1 VGAETLVQVLVSGVA
16 VGGIYVLVAQGF
28 YITWRTSVTLNFGQ
42 GDFLMLGAF
51 VALSFLRWG
60 VPVVVVA
67 GAVVVCLALLGV
79 LVERVA
85 IRPVMKAGH
94 AALTWA
100 FTTLGVGVIVQ
111 NTAISV
117 WGNSSQ
123 NFPPLFGGK
132 LELLRVGG
140 VGLYTAE
147 LVIIVLSTAIM
158 LAYLWL
164 LRRTLIG
171 KALAAVAFS
180 ADTAALLGINVRRM
194 HVLAYVIA
202 SVLAGLCG
210 LLVGPVSVVHPFIGL
225 NFAIK
230 GTAAAILGG
239 FASPVG
245 IWVGGLLLGI
255 IELTSNLVSSQF
267 GDLYPFLVIVL
278 VLVFR
283 PSGLFVGREAGADAT
298 R

>member
-1 VGAETLVQVLVSGVA
+1 VSVETIVQVLVSGIA

-28 YITWRTSVTLNFGQ
+28 YITWRTSLTLNFGQ
-42 GDFLMLGAF
+42 GDFLMFGAF
-51 VALSFLRWG
+51 VALSFLRAG
-60 VPVVVVA
+60 VPVVVAAALVVA
-67 GAVVVCLALLGV
+67 CLALLGAV
-79 LVERVA
+79 VERVA

-111 NTAISV
+111 NAAISI

-140 VGLYTAE
+140 VGVYAAE
-147 LVIIVLSTAIM
+147 LVIIVLSTVIM
-158 LAYLWL
+158 LAYLWV
-164 LRRTLIG
+164 LRHTLFG

-180 ADTAALLGINVRRM
+180 GDTAALLGINVRRM
-194 HVLAYVIA
+194 HLLAYVIA

-210 LLVGPVSVVHPFIGL
+210 LLVGPISVVHPFIGL
-225 NFAIK
+225 NFALK

-239 FASPVG
+239 FASPLG
-245 IWVGGLLLGI
+245 IWVGGLLLGV
-255 IELTSNLVSSQF
+255 IELSSNLVSSQF
-267 GDLYPFLVIVL
+267 GDLYPFLVIIL

-283 PSGLFVGREAGADAT
+283 PSGLFVGRAASGDQA

>member
-1 VGAETLVQVLVSGVA
+1 MSAETIVQILVSGIA

-42 GDFLMLGAF
+42 GDFLMFGAF
-51 VALSFLRWG
+51 VALSCLRAG
-60 VPVVVVA
+60 VPLVIAIALVA
-67 GAVVVCLALLGV
+67 ACLAVLGIV
-79 LVERVA
+79 VERIA

-111 NTAISV
+111 NAAISI

-140 VGLYTAE
+140 VGVYAAE
-147 LVIIVLSTAIM
+147 LVIIALSTLIM
-158 LAYLWL
+158 LVYLWV
-164 LRRTLIG
+164 LRRTLFG

-180 ADTAALLGINVRRM
+180 GETAALLGINVRRM

-210 LLVGPVSVVHPFIGL
+210 LLVGPISVVHPFIGL
-225 NFAIK
+225 NFALK

-239 FASPVG
+239 FASPLG
-245 IWVGGLLLGI
+245 IWVGGLLLGV
-255 IELTSNLVSSQF
+255 IELSSNLVSSQF

-283 PSGLFVGREAGADAT
+283 PSGLFVGREADNDPG

>member
-1 VGAETLVQVLVSGVA
+1 VTGEMIVQSLVSGIA

-42 GDFLMLGAF
+42 GDFLMFGAF
-51 VALSFLRWG
+51 VALSFLRMG
-60 VPVVVVA
+60 VPVVVTAALVVA
-67 GAVVVCLALLGV
+67 VMAVLGV
-79 LVERVA
+79 IVERVA

-100 FTTLGVGVIVQ
+100 FTTLGVAVILQ
-111 NTAISV
+111 NAAISI

-132 LELLRVGG
+132 LELLRIGG
-140 VGLYTAE
+140 VGVYSAE
-147 LVIIVLSTAIM
+147 LILIVLSTVIM
-158 LAYLWL
+158 LAYLFM
-164 LRRTLIG
+164 LRRTLFG

-180 ADTAALLGINVRRM
+180 GDTAALLGINVRRM
-194 HVLAYVIA
+194 HMLAYVIA
-202 SVLAGLCG
+202 SVLAGICG

-225 NFAIK
+225 NFALK

-239 FASPVG
+239 FASPLG

-255 IELTSNLVSSQF
+255 VEVTSNLVSSQF

-278 VLVFR
+278 VLILR
-283 PSGLFVGREAGADAT
+283 PSGLFVGRDAGVDTA

>member
-1 VGAETLVQVLVSGVA
+1 
-16 VGGIYVLVAQGF
+16 
-28 YITWRTSVTLNFGQ
+28 
-42 GDFLMLGAF
+42 
-51 VALSFLRWG
+51 

>member
-1 VGAETLVQVLVSGVA
+1 VTAEVLVQVLVSGVA

-28 YITWRTSVTLNFGQ
+28 YVTWRTSVTLNFGQ

-51 VALSFLRWG
+51 VALSFLRMG
-60 VPVVVVA
+60 VPVVLTA
-67 GAVVVCLALLGV
+67 ALVVVCLSVLGV
-79 LVERVA
+79 VVERAA

-100 FTTLGVGVIVQ
+100 FTTLGIGVIVQ
-111 NTAISV
+111 NAAISI

-132 LELLRVGG
+132 LELLRIGG
-140 VGLYTAE
+140 VGVYSAE
-147 LVIIVLSTAIM
+147 LIIIVLSTLIM
-158 LAYLWL
+158 LAYLWV
-164 LRRTLIG
+164 LRRTLFG

-180 ADTAALLGINVRRM
+180 GDTASLLGINVRRM
-194 HVLAYVIA
+194 HMLAYVIA
-202 SVLAGLCG
+202 SVLAGICG

-225 NFAIK
+225 NFALK

-245 IWVGGLLLGI
+245 IWVGGLLLGV
-255 IELTSNLVSSQF
+255 IEVTSNLVSSQF

-278 VLVFR
+278 VLILR
-283 PSGLFVGREAGADAT
+283 PSGLFVGRDAVGDAA

>member
-1 VGAETLVQVLVSGVA
+1 VNAEAIVQVLVSGIA

-42 GDFLMLGAF
+42 GDFLMFGAF
-51 VALSFLRWG
+51 VALTFLRAG
-60 VPVVVVA
+60 VPLVVTAALVVA
-67 GAVVVCLALLGV
+67 ALAVLGV
-79 LVERVA
+79 LVERAA

-123 NFPPLFGGK
+123 NFPPLFGGG
-132 LELLRVGG
+132 LEVLRLGG
-140 VGLYTAE
+140 VGLYAAE
-147 LVIIVLSTAIM
+147 LVIIVLSTVIM

-164 LRRTLIG
+164 LRRTLFG
-171 KALAAVAFS
+171 KALAAAAFS
-180 ADTAALLGINVRRM
+180 GDTAALLGINVRRM
-194 HVLAYVIA
+194 HLLAYVMA

-210 LLVGPVSVVHPFIGL
+210 LLVGPISVVHPFIGL
-225 NFAIK
+225 NFALK

-239 FASPVG
+239 FASPLG
-245 IWVGGLLLGI
+245 IWVGGLLLGV
-255 IELTSNLVSSQF
+255 IEATSNLVSSQF
-267 GDLYPFLVIVL
+267 GDLYPFLVIVF

-283 PSGLFVGREAGADAT
+283 PSGLFVGRGASVDAA

>member
-1 VGAETLVQVLVSGVA
+1 MSAETIIQVLVSGIA
-16 VGGIYVLVAQGF
+16 VGSIYVLVAQGF

-42 GDFLMLGAF
+42 GDFLMFGAF
-51 VALSFLRWG
+51 VALSFLRAG
-60 VPVVVVA
+60 VPVLLTAVLVVA
-67 GAVVVCLALLGV
+67 CLGV
-79 LVERVA
+79 LGAVLERVA

-111 NTAISV
+111 NAAISM

-132 LELLRVGG
+132 LELLRLGG
-140 VGLYTAE
+140 VGVYAAE

-164 LRRTLIG
+164 LRRTLVG

-180 ADTAALLGINVRRM
+180 GDTAALFGISVRRM
-194 HVLAYVIA
+194 HMLSYVIA
-202 SVLAGLCG
+202 SVLAGICG
-210 LLVGPVSVVHPFIGL
+210 LLLGPISVVHPFIGL
-225 NFAIK
+225 NFALK

-239 FASPVG
+239 FSSPLG
-245 IWVGGLLLGI
+245 IWVGGLLLGVV
-255 IELTSNLVSSQF
+255 ELSSNLVSSQF

-283 PSGLFVGREAGADAT
+283 PSGLFVGRGAGADA

>member
-1 VGAETLVQVLVSGVA
+1 MSAETIVQILVSGIA

-42 GDFLMLGAF
+42 GDFLMFGAF
-51 VALSFLRWG
+51 VALSCLRAG
-60 VPVVVVA
+60 VPLVIAIALVA
-67 GAVVVCLALLGV
+67 ACLAVLGIV
-79 LVERVA
+79 VERIA

-111 NTAISV
+111 NAAISI

-132 LELLRVGG
+132 LELLRIGG
-140 VGLYTAE
+140 VGVYAAE
-147 LVIIVLSTAIM
+147 LVIIALSTLIM
-158 LAYLWL
+158 LVYLWV
-164 LRRTLIG
+164 LRRTLFG

-180 ADTAALLGINVRRM
+180 GETAALLGINVRRM

-210 LLVGPVSVVHPFIGL
+210 LLVGPISVVHPFIGL
-225 NFAIK
+225 NFALK

-239 FASPVG
+239 FASPLG
-245 IWVGGLLLGI
+245 IWVGGLLLGV
-255 IELTSNLVSSQF
+255 IELSSNLVSSQF

-283 PSGLFVGREAGADAT
+283 PSGLFVGREADNDPG

>member
-1 VGAETLVQVLVSGVA
+1 MSGEAVVQILVSGIA

-51 VALSFLRWG
+51 LALTVLRTG
-60 VPVVVVA
+60 VPVVGSVLLVA
-67 GAVVVCLALLGV
+67 AALALLGV
-79 LVERVA
+79 VLQRVA
-85 IRPVMKAGH
+85 VQPVLKAGH
-94 AALTWA
+94 GALTWA
-100 FTTLGVGVIVQ
+100 FTTLGVGVILQ
-111 NTAISV
+111 NTAIAV

-123 NFPPLFGGK
+123 NFPPLFGGR
-132 LELLRVGG
+132 LEVIRVAG
-140 VGLYTAE
+140 VGVYGAE
-147 LVIIVLSTAIM
+147 LAIIALSTLTM
-158 LAYLWL
+158 LGYLYL

-171 KALAAVAFS
+171 KALSAVAFS
-180 ADTAALLGINVRRM
+180 GETAALLGINVR
-194 HVLAYVIA
+194 HVHMLAYVIA

-210 LLVGPVSVVHPFIGL
+210 VLVGPVSVVHPFIGL

-239 FASPVG
+239 FSSPVG

-255 IELTSNLVSSQF
+255 VELTSNLFSSQF

-278 VLVFR
+278 VLIFR
-283 PSGLFVGREAGADAT
+283 PSGLFAAGERGGEARG
-298 R
+298 

>member
-1 VGAETLVQVLVSGVA
+1 VSGEALIQILVSGIA

-51 VALSFLRWG
+51 VALTVLRMG
-60 VPVVVVA
+60 LPVVAAVAVVVVA
-67 GAVVVCLALLGV
+67 LALLGV
-79 LVERVA
+79 VLERVA
-85 IRPVMKAGH
+85 VQPVLKAGH
-94 AALTWA
+94 GALTWA
-100 FTTLGVGVIVQ
+100 FTTLGVGVILQ
-111 NTAISV
+111 NTAIMV

-123 NFPPLFGGK
+123 NFPPLFGGRF
-132 LELLRVGG
+132 EVIRVGG
-140 VGLYTAE
+140 VGVYGAE
-147 LVIIVLSTAIM
+147 LAIIVLSTLTM
-158 LAYLWL
+158 LGYLYL

-171 KALAAVAFS
+171 KALSAVAFS
-180 ADTAALLGINVRRM
+180 GETAALLGINVRHV

-210 LLVGPVSVVHPFIGL
+210 VLVGPISVVHPFIGL

-239 FASPVG
+239 FSSPVG
-245 IWVGGLLLGI
+245 IWVGGLLLGVV
-255 IELTSNLVSSQF
+255 ELSSNLLSSQF

-278 VLVFR
+278 VLIFR
-283 PSGLFVGREAGADAT
+283 PSGLFTAGPPGVDA
-298 R
+298 RH

>member
-1 VGAETLVQVLVSGVA
+1 LSAETIVQILVSGIA

-42 GDFLMLGAF
+42 GDFLMFGAF
-51 VALSFLRWG
+51 VALSCLRAG
-60 VPVVVVA
+60 VPLVIAIALVA
-67 GAVVVCLALLGV
+67 ACLAVLGIV
-79 LVERVA
+79 VERIA

-111 NTAISV
+111 NAAISI

-132 LELLRVGG
+132 LELLRIGG
-140 VGLYTAE
+140 VGVYAAE
-147 LVIIVLSTAIM
+147 LVIIALSTLIM
-158 LAYLWL
+158 LVYLWV
-164 LRRTLIG
+164 LRRTLFG

-180 ADTAALLGINVRRM
+180 GETAALLGINVRRM

-210 LLVGPVSVVHPFIGL
+210 LLVGPISVVHPFIGL
-225 NFAIK
+225 NFALK

-239 FASPVG
+239 FASPLG
-245 IWVGGLLLGI
+245 IWVGGLLLGV
-255 IELTSNLVSSQF
+255 IELSSNLVSSQF

-283 PSGLFVGREAGADAT
+283 PSGLFVGREADNDPG